1 MGLCNSERINSRA
14 TKNQIIVV
22 KDVKKNN
29 MKQNIKCIVWD
40 LDDTLWNGTLAE
52 DATVVVRR
60 EIRSIIENLDKKG
73 ILHSIASRNSH
84 EDAMARLRKE
94 GLDEYFLYP
103 QITWGPKS
111 ESIETIS
118 RKLNLGLDT
127 FVFVDDQEF
136 ERDEVSFN
144 LREVWC
150 LDSQDSSSLEILAAL
165 RPKFVTDDSAKRR
178 QMYLS
183 DAVRNAVEESFEG
196 PKEAFLASLGLRF
209 RVTDATV
216 EDLHRAEELTV
227 RTNQLNTTG
236 ITFSYEELKGFLNSK
251 DHMFW
256 IADLDDRYGTYGKI
270 GLALIEVHPDIW
282 RIRLLLM
289 SCRVMA
295 RGVGNVMINLIREKA
310 KKAGV
315 RLQAEFI
322 ETDRNRMMY
331 MTYKFANFIEVQKDG
346 SNIVFENQ
354 LEDIAP
360 TPSYL
365 ELDASRL
372 KVDGVRPSA

>member
-1 MGLCNSERINSRA
+1 
-14 TKNQIIVV
+14 
-22 KDVKKNN
+22 
-29 MKQNIKCIVWD
+29 
-40 LDDTLWNGTLAE
+40 
-52 DATVVVRR
+52 
-60 EIRSIIENLDKKG
+60 
-73 ILHSIASRNSH
+73 
-84 EDAMARLRKE
+84 
-94 GLDEYFLYP
+94 
-103 QITWGPKS
+103 
-111 ESIETIS
+111 
-118 RKLNLGLDT
+118 
-127 FVFVDDQEF
+127 
-136 ERDEVSFN
+136 
-144 LREVWC
+144 
-150 LDSQDSSSLEILAAL
+150 
-165 RPKFVTDDSAKRR
+165 
-178 QMYLS
+178 
-183 DAVRNAVEESFEG
+183 
-196 PKEAFLASLGLRF
+196 
-209 RVTDATV
+209 
-216 EDLHRAEELTV
+216 
-227 RTNQLNTTG
+227 
-236 ITFSYEELKGFLNSK
+236 
-251 DHMFW
+251 MFW